1 MVGRTPS
8 SAAGPLAGLTGWRL
22 PNRDREGADPENVNM
37 AHSFSRPVPIC
48 DYDIRSLE
56 FSF

>member
-22 PNRDREGADPENVNM
+22 PNRDREGADPKHARRVSGDGRDLNATNSV
-37 AHSFSRPVPIC
+37 S
-48 DYDIRSLE
+48 
-56 FSF
+56 